1 MSVTKVIESIEEL
14 NELKNDKGFLEIV
27 VRGANKR
34 YKTFY
39 NVMLNNTSNTIDPD
53 FAKNVVTLLS
63 ENKELNLKNMELL
76 HNITNIS
83 QIGLLLNGLNLCAT
97 CAGFAIMYKKLD
109 QMSEQINQQFSM
121 IRGTLNQGQ
130 DIENSNKYNWV
141 LSEHTNMLD
150 CRRKGQPFSEDKM
163 RELVDREYEVLSRL
177 VDAYKKGIYAEQ
189 GVLIFSIFSLLAMFT
204 VSLRIFDEL
213 YYYNNHQVIGDKDA
227 WHLSHEKWMGV
238 YETLSSEW
246 FVERIQDYGCFE
258 ANLTTSEVDLYY
270 GMLLEQVADLRE
282 DVEDNQKL
290 IVAIKNREA
299 FEQYKAI
306 SARDIADS
314 IKDAF
319 MQAGSGMDDAVI
331 ENAYQEAMQLA
342 AMA

>member
-1 MSVTKVIESIEEL
+1 MSVTKVIDSIEGL

-53 FAKNVVTLLS
+53 FAENVVALLN

-76 HNITNIS
+76 HNIANIS

-130 DIENSNKYNWV
+130 DIENTERFNRV

-163 RELVDREYEVLSRL
+163 RELVDNEYVILSRL
-177 VDAYKKGIYAEQ
+177 MDTYQKGIYAEQ
-189 GVLIFSIFSLLAMFT
+189 GALIFSIFSLLAMFT

-213 YYYNNHQVIGDKDA
+213 YYYNNHEVLGDKDA
-227 WHLSHEKWMGV
+227 WHLSHDKWMGV
-238 YETLSSEW
+238 YESLSSEW
-246 FVERIQDYGCFE
+246 FAERIQDYGCFD
-258 ANLTTSEVDLYY
+258 AGLTTSEVDLYY

-290 IVAIKNREA
+290 IAAIKSRETY
-299 FEQYKAI
+299 EQYKMI
-306 SARDIADS
+306 SSKDIADS

-319 MQAGSGMDDAVI
+319 NKAGSGMDEAVV

-342 AMA
+342 AIA